1 MKTTKLP
8 AFLKKYF
15 WDVDFNLLDFEKSR
29 TFILKRILDR
39 GDDKTLK
46 WLFKYYT
53 KADIKQLL
61 LTTRDLS
68 AKTANFWA
76 IYLNIDPKN
85 VPCLQKPYSR
95 IQFGLSS

>member
-1 MKTTKLP
+1 MKKLP

-15 WDVDFNLLDFEKSR
+15 WDTDFEKMDFERSKV
-29 TFILKRILDR
+29 FILKRILDR
-39 GDDKTLK
+39 GNDQALR
-46 WLFKYYT
+46 WLLQHYT
-53 KADIKQLL
+53 REDIKQLL

-68 AKTANFWA
+68 AKTANFWTE
-76 IYLNIDPKN
+76 YLGLDHKK